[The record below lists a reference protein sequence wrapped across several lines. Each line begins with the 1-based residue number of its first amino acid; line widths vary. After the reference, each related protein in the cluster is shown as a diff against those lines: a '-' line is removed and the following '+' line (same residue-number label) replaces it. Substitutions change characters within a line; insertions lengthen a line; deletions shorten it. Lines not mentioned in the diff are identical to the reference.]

1 MLISKTIGI
10 GKTDKEDKALVED
23 KIDSEA
29 LLENF
34 TDPKIE
40 TEENALLF
48 GLREDICPEV
58 GDFVLPAKSG
68 LHLCNLDKSKPNFG
82 KVSKKRGSQKLI

>member
-23 KIDSEA
+23 KIDSKA

-40 TEENALLF
+40 TKEKIYVLKLEILYYQQSQ
-48 GLREDICPEV
+48 DCICV
-58 GDFVLPAKSG
+58 T
-68 LHLCNLDKSKPNFG
+68 
-82 KVSKKRGSQKLI
+82 

>member
-34 TDPKIE
+34 TNPKIE
-40 TEENALLF
+40 TKQNALLF
-48 GLREDICPEV
+48 GLREDICLKLEI
-58 GDFVLPAKSG
+58 LYYQQ
-68 LHLCNLDKSKPNFG
+68 
-82 KVSKKRGSQKLI
+82 SQDCICVT

>member
-10 GKTDKEDKALVED
+10 GKIDKEDKALVED

-40 TEENALLF
+40 
-48 GLREDICPEV
+48 I
-58 GDFVLPAKSG
+58 
-68 LHLCNLDKSKPNFG
+68 
-82 KVSKKRGSQKLI
+82 